1 MTNSAED
8 LKKMKELVREL
19 NQYAK
24 EYYVWDQPSVTDAEY
39 DQKYRQLEQL
49 EATYPEEVQ
58 SDSPTQRVGDV
69 LDTQLEKVVFD
80 RPMLS
85 LGDVFSRK
93 ELEDWLDNVEDQL
106 DEQYAY
112 VCELK
117 IDGLSVSLQ
126 YERGRLVRAA
136 TRGDGHMGEDI
147 THNVK
152 TIPSVPLHLQ
162 EPLSLEVRG
171 EIYMPKEAFVRLN
184 QEREE
189 KGLAT
194 FANPRNSAAGSI
206 RQLDP
211 KVTAKRKLNVFLY
224 TGVLGE
230 ELGIKSQLDLLTQ
243 YPKWGFRVN
252 PLYRLCQ
259 TKEEIWQ
266 FIEEIQNKRHQLDY
280 DIDGIVVKVN
290 QFNDQ
295 ETLGYTVKVPKWAI
309 AYKFPAEQVQT
320 TLKEIEWTVGRTG
333 VVTPTAVMEPVLLA
347 GSMVQRASLH
357 NMDLIEAKDI
367 RLNDQVMIHKA
378 GDIIPEVVKVLPD
391 YRTKDSKPYTKPTHC
406 PTCQSLLAHLEEEVA
421 LRCINPS
428 CPAQAQER
436 LNHFV
441 SRQAMNISGVGPK
454 LMEQLYDQGLVT
466 TPSDLYHLEEDQLM
480 SLNKI
485 QEKKAHKVVEA
496 IEASKKNSLERL
508 LFGLGIRHVGSKAAR
523 DVARYLG
530 EMSDIQ
536 AADKETLAQIE
547 GIGEIIADSLVT
559 YFANP
564 SVQHLLQEFKQA
576 GLNMTYLGASSEE
589 IAAVASYFQGKTVV
603 LTGKLE
609 HYTRQEAKQRIES
622 QGGKVTGSVS
632 AHTDV
637 VVSGKEAG
645 RKLTKAQHLG
655 IPILNESEMIQY
667 LEGSLPS

>member
-1 MTNSAED
+1 
-8 LKKMKELVREL
+8 MKELVREL

-39 DQKYRQLEQL
+39 DQKYRQLERL
-49 EATYPEEVQ
+49 EAAYPEEVQ

-106 DEQYAY
+106 DEQCAY

-290 QFNDQ
+290 RFNDQ

-391 YRTKDSKPYTKPTHC
+391 YRTKDSKPYTKPIHC
-406 PTCQSLLAHLEEEVA
+406 PTCQSLLVHLEEEVA

-428 CPAQAQER
+428 CPAQAKER

-496 IEASKKNSLERL
+496 IEASKKNTKKYRFKLRSFIIER
-508 LFGLGIRHVGSKAAR
+508 VT
-523 DVARYLG
+523 VW
-530 EMSDIQ
+530 Q
-536 AADKETLAQIE
+536 
-547 GIGEIIADSLVT
+547 GEILWQSRLRMPVT
-559 YFANP
+559 
-564 SVQHLLQEFKQA
+564 HLA
-576 GLNMTYLGASSEE
+576 IG
-589 IAAVASYFQGKTVV
+589 
-603 LTGKLE
+603 
-609 HYTRQEAKQRIES
+609 
-622 QGGKVTGSVS
+622 
-632 AHTDV
+632 
-637 VVSGKEAG
+637 
-645 RKLTKAQHLG
+645 
-655 IPILNESEMIQY
+655 
-667 LEGSLPS
+667 

>member
-49 EATYPEEVQ
+49 EAAYPEEVQ

-106 DEQYAY
+106 DEQCAY

-211 KVTAKRKLNVFLY
+211 KVAAKRKLNVFLY

-243 YPKWGFRVN
+243 YP
-252 PLYRLCQ
+252 
-259 TKEEIWQ
+259 
-266 FIEEIQNKRHQLDY
+266 
-280 DIDGIVVKVN
+280 
-290 QFNDQ
+290 
-295 ETLGYTVKVPKWAI
+295 
-309 AYKFPAEQVQT
+309 
-320 TLKEIEWTVGRTG
+320 
-333 VVTPTAVMEPVLLA
+333 
-347 GSMVQRASLH
+347 
-357 NMDLIEAKDI
+357 
-367 RLNDQVMIHKA
+367 
-378 GDIIPEVVKVLPD
+378 
-391 YRTKDSKPYTKPTHC
+391 
-406 PTCQSLLAHLEEEVA
+406 
-421 LRCINPS
+421 
-428 CPAQAQER
+428 
-436 LNHFV
+436 
-441 SRQAMNISGVGPK
+441 
-454 LMEQLYDQGLVT
+454 
-466 TPSDLYHLEEDQLM
+466 
-480 SLNKI
+480 
-485 QEKKAHKVVEA
+485 
-496 IEASKKNSLERL
+496 
-508 LFGLGIRHVGSKAAR
+508 
-523 DVARYLG
+523 
-530 EMSDIQ
+530 
-536 AADKETLAQIE
+536 
-547 GIGEIIADSLVT
+547 
-559 YFANP
+559 
-564 SVQHLLQEFKQA
+564 
-576 GLNMTYLGASSEE
+576 
-589 IAAVASYFQGKTVV
+589 
-603 LTGKLE
+603 
-609 HYTRQEAKQRIES
+609 
-622 QGGKVTGSVS
+622 
-632 AHTDV
+632 
-637 VVSGKEAG
+637 
-645 RKLTKAQHLG
+645 
-655 IPILNESEMIQY
+655 
-667 LEGSLPS
+667 

>member
-39 DQKYRQLEQL
+39 DQKYRQLERL
-49 EATYPEEVQ
+49 EAAYPEEVQ

-106 DEQYAY
+106 DEQCAY

-290 QFNDQ
+290 RFNDQ

-391 YRTKDSKPYTKPTHC
+391 YRTKDSKPYTKPIHC
-406 PTCQSLLAHLEEEVA
+406 PTCQSLLVHLEEEVA

-428 CPAQAQER
+428 CPAQAKER

-564 SVQHLLQEFKQA
+564 SVQHLLQEFKQD

-632 AHTDV
+632 SHTDV

-645 RKLTKAQHLG
+645 SKLTKAQHLG
-655 IPILNESEMIQY
+655 IPILNESETIQY